1 MENGKNLKLGP
12 HEKHILQVLLR
23 EHRIE
28 FGLVLNDN
36 YLLWLVK
43 DHLVDVSEVTEYV
56 VDHGNINGEML

>member
-1 MENGKNLKLGP
+1 MENSKNLKLVP

-28 FGLVLNDN
+28 FGLVLNEN
-36 YLLWLVK
+36 YLLWLVE

-56 VDHGNINGEML
+56 VDHGNINCEML